1 MIESFENGIR
11 LTDPDNDRKLIETMM
26 NVYKNKLSHIQRVKN
41 LKIKLHIWRCI
52 AIIELVLIFLL
63 LIIPR

>member
-1 MIESFENGIR
+1 MIESFQNGIR
-11 LTDPDNDRKLIETMM
+11 LTDHDNDRVLIETMI
-26 NVYKNKLSHIQRVKN
+26 NEYKNKLYHIQRVKN

>member
-11 LTDPDNDRKLIETMM
+11 LTDPDNDRVLIDTMI
-26 NVYKNKLSHIQRVKN
+26 NEYKNKLYHIQCVKN
-41 LKIKLHIWRCI
+41 LKIKIRIWRCI

>member
-11 LTDPDNDRKLIETMM
+11 LTDPDNDRKWIEIMIKE
-26 NVYKNKLSHIQRVKN
+26 YKNKLFHQQRIEE
-41 LKIKLHIWRCI
+41 LKHKLQIWRCI

-63 LIIPR
+63 LII